1 MVNAGT
7 TSDLAKIELASTDQ
21 LSISILAI
29 FSLMP

>member
-1 MVNAGT
+1 MYDDT
-7 TSDLAKIELASTDQ
+7 TNDQTETELVQTGQ